1 MVKIT
6 FPNGKSKKYETGI
19 TGIEVAKDISASL
32 AKEAVAI
39 LINGNQKDLS
49 DPIIEDSPISI
60 ITLKDDAGL
69 EIMRHTLTAQVLARA
84 VKNLYPEAS
93 LGIGPTIENGFYYD
107 VLFERPISIDD
118 LSKIEDEMRKI
129 IKEGHNIKKLIKTKD
144 QAINLFKERNEPYKI
159 KIIEESDQS
168 DNFQIYKQGEAD
180 FFDLCKGPH
189 LQNLQQV
196 GEFKLT
202 KLSGAYWRGN
212 SKNEMLQRIYGTA
225 WRSKKELKDYLSM
238 LDEAEKRDHRKLGKE
253 MGLFHFQDDAPGSV
267 FWHPKG
273 WLIFRELIKY
283 MRRKQDDAGYIEI
296 STPTV
301 MDRSLW
307 EKSGHW
313 EKFQENMYLAKTND
327 ERIFAL
333 KPMNCPGG
341 IQVYNNSLRSY
352 KDLPLRV
359 SEFGKVFR
367 FEPSGALHGLMRV
380 REFTQDDAHIY
391 CLKEQMED
399 ECEKVIKLTL
409 EIYKDFGFENVK
421 IKFSNRP
428 KKRIGDDKTWD
439 FLEESLIN
447 SLK

>member
-6 FPNGKSKKYETGI
+6 FPDGKTKKYETGV
-19 TGIEVAKDISASL
+19 TGIEVAKDISVSL

-84 VKNLYPEAS
+84 VKNPYPEAS

-107 VLFERPISIDD
+107 VLFEKPISIDD

-168 DNFQIYKQGEAD
+168 DNFQIYQQGEAD

-225 WRSKKELKDYLSM
+225 WRSKK
-238 LDEAEKRDHRKLGKE
+238 
-253 MGLFHFQDDAPGSV
+253 
-267 FWHPKG
+267 
-273 WLIFRELIKY
+273 
-283 MRRKQDDAGYIEI
+283 
-296 STPTV
+296 
-301 MDRSLW
+301 
-307 EKSGHW
+307 
-313 EKFQENMYLAKTND
+313 N
-327 ERIFAL
+327 
-333 KPMNCPGG
+333 
-341 IQVYNNSLRSY
+341 
-352 KDLPLRV
+352 
-359 SEFGKVFR
+359 
-367 FEPSGALHGLMRV
+367 
-380 REFTQDDAHIY
+380 
-391 CLKEQMED
+391 
-399 ECEKVIKLTL
+399 
-409 EIYKDFGFENVK
+409 
-421 IKFSNRP
+421 
-428 KKRIGDDKTWD
+428 
-439 FLEESLIN
+439 
-447 SLK
+447 